1 MRPMAAPAPPNGP
14 FIAWFESLRTGDT
27 SLAGGKAASLGE
39 LAHALAGSGAIIP
52 RGFAVTAAAYRAF
65 IREAGIGPAIEG
77 VIASFERGDLS
88 AAAASARARELI
100 DTSPFPPALESAIAG
115 AYREL
120 CRRLGEDDAPVAARS
135 SATMEDQPG
144 LSFAG
149 QHESFLGVR
158 GSEAL
163 IAACRRCFSSLFT
176 ERAFAYRQEMGLDH
190 REAALAVAVHAMVA
204 WPDCAV
210 AGVLFTIDTETGFPG
225 LISVTA
231 SWGIGE
237 TVVQGLVTP
246 DEFLVFKPTL
256 GTAPDPVLARRLGS
270 KLRKAVAGAEPGTT
284 LLVDTTPGERAAF
297 CLANDE
303 VIRLAELAARI
314 EQHYGRPMDIE
325 WARDGSTGG
334 LCIIQARPETI
345 HGGRVPAVLR
355 SFSIGERAEPVVR
368 GIAVGSGMA
377 AGPAR
382 IIHELAGAEFEAGGV
397 LVTRSTSPDWVAL
410 MRRASAIVTD
420 LGGRTSHAAIVSRE
434 LGIPAVVGTGDAT
447 ARLAEG
453 VEVTVSCAEGSEGFV
468 YPGRVPF
475 AVRDLPIE
483 GARPARTKVML
494 NLSIP
499 EAALRWWRLPAD
511 GVGLARIEFIV
522 GEQIRAHPMALLHP
536 ERVGDAAERGA
547 LAGLAAGFASG
558 ASYFTERLA
567 EGIGLIAASQY
578 PRPVVVR
585 LSDFKS
591 SEYASL
597 VGGSWFEPAEA
608 NPMLGLR
615 GASRYYHERYREAF
629 ALECQA
635 IRRVRN
641 GAGLD
646 NVVVM
651 IPFCRTVPECDRVL
665 EEMAAH
671 GLVRGE
677 DGLKVWLMCEIPS
690 NVVLAA
696 EFAKRID
703 GFSIGSNDLTQLVLG
718 VDRDSAEL
726 RALFSEEDPAVQA
739 MIRSV
744 IREAHQH
751 GVTVGFCGQAPS
763 DDPAF
768 AAFLVESGIDS
779 ISVTPDTLLAAREA
793 VAAAESAG

>member
-1 MRPMAAPAPPNGP
+1 MAAPAPPDSP
-14 FIAWFESLRTGDT
+14 FIAWFESLRASDT
-27 SLAGGKAASLGE
+27 ALAGGKAASLGE
-39 LAHALAGSGAIIP
+39 LAHALAGTGATIP
-52 RGFAVTAAAYRAF
+52 LGFAVTAAAYRAF
-65 IREAGIGPAIEG
+65 IQEAGIGPAIEG
-77 VIASFERGDLS
+77 VIASFERGDLT
-88 AAAASARARELI
+88 AAAASAGARELI
-100 DTSPFPPALESAIAG
+100 DTRPLSPGLVSAIAG

-149 QHESFLGVR
+149 QHESFLGLR

-163 IAACRRCFSSLFT
+163 IEACRRCFSSLFT
-176 ERAFAYRQEMGLDH
+176 ERAFAYRQEMRLDH
-190 REAALAVAVHAMVA
+190 RAAALAVAVHAMVA
-204 WPDCAV
+204 WPDCAS
-210 AGVLFTIDTETGFPG
+210 AGVMFTIDTESGFPG

-231 SWGIGE
+231 SWGVGE

-256 GTAPDPVLARRLGS
+256 GAAANPVLARHLGS
-270 KLRKAVAGAEPGTT
+270 KLRKAVAGTEPGTT
-284 LLVDTTPGERAAF
+284 LLLDTTPGERGAF
-297 CLANDE
+297 CLASDE
-303 VIRLAELAARI
+303 VIRLASLAARI

-325 WARDGSTGG
+325 WAKDGATGG

-355 SFSIGERAEPVVR
+355 SFSIAERAEPVVR

-382 IIHELAGAEFEAGGV
+382 IIHELAGAGLQPGEV
-397 LVTRSTSPDWVAL
+397 LVTRSTSPDWVDL

-447 ARLAEG
+447 AKLAVG
-453 VEVTVSCAEGSEGFV
+453 AEVTVSCAEGSEGFV

-475 AVRDLPIE
+475 QARDLPID

-536 ERVGDAAERGA
+536 ERVSDPVEREA
-547 LAGLAAGFASG
+547 LASLSAGFASG
-558 ASYFTERLA
+558 ASYFVERLA

-597 VGGSWFEPAEA
+597 VGGRWFEPPEP

-641 GAGLD
+641 EAGLD

-671 GLVRGE
+671 GLVRGQ

-696 EFAKRID
+696 EFARRID

-726 RALFSEEDPAVQA
+726 RALFSEKDPAVQS

-744 IREAHQH
+744 IREAHEH

-768 AAFLVESGIDS
+768 AAFLVECGTDS

>member
-1 MRPMAAPAPPNGP
+1 MAERSAPGSP
-14 FIAWFESLRTGDT
+14 FIAWFESLRASDT

-39 LAHALAGSGAIIP
+39 LSHALAGTGAIIP
-52 RGFAVTAAAYRAF
+52 HGFAVTAAAYRAF
-65 IREAGIGPAIEG
+65 IEHAGISGDLDG
-77 VIASFERGDLS
+77 VVASFERGELS
-88 AAAASARARELI
+88 AAAASARARALI
-100 DTSPFPPALESAIAG
+100 DASAMPAPLATAIAD
-115 AYREL
+115 AYGEL
-120 CRRLGEDDAPVAARS
+120 CRRLGEDRAPVAVRS

-158 GSEAL
+158 GPGQL
-163 IAACRRCFSSLFT
+163 VDACRRCFSSLFT
-176 ERAFAYRQEMGLDH
+176 ERAFAYRQEMRLDH

-204 WPDCAV
+204 WPDCEA
-210 AGVLFTIDTETGFPG
+210 AGVMFTIDTESGFPG
-225 LISVTA
+225 IISVTG
-231 SWGIGE
+231 SWGVGE

-256 GTAPDPVLARRLGS
+256 GTAPNPVLARRPGS
-270 KLRKAVAGAEPGTT
+270 KLHKAVPGAEPGTT
-284 LLVDTTPGERAAF
+284 LLVDTTPSERASL
-297 CLANDE
+297 CLADAE
-303 VIRLAELAARI
+303 VLRLASLATRI

-325 WARDGSTGG
+325 WAKDGAIGE

-355 SFSIGERAEPVVR
+355 SFSIASRAEPLVR
-368 GIAVGSGMA
+368 GIAVGSGIA
-377 AGPAR
+377 AGTAR
-382 IIHELAGAEFEAGGV
+382 VIDELAGAHLEPGEV
-397 LVTRSTSPDWVAL
+397 LVTRTTSPDWVDL

-447 ARLAEG
+447 AR
-453 VEVTVSCAEGSEGFV
+453 VPDRSDVTVSCAEGSEGFV
-468 YPGRVPF
+468 YAGRHPF
-475 AVRDLPIE
+475 EVRDLAVE
-483 GARPARTKVML
+483 GARASRTKVMV

-536 ERVGDAAERGA
+536 ERVGDPAEREA
-547 LAGLAAGFASG
+547 LASLSAGFPSG
-558 ASYFTERLA
+558 ASYFVERLA

-591 SEYASL
+591 NEYAAL
-597 VGGSWFEPAEA
+597 TGGQWFEPPEP

-641 GAGLD
+641 EAGLE
-646 NVVVM
+646 NVIVM

-665 EEMAAH
+665 AEMAVH
-671 GLVRGE
+671 GLVRGQ

-696 EFAKRID
+696 EFATRID

-718 VDRDSAEL
+718 VDRDSADL
-726 RALFSEEDPAVQA
+726 RGLFSEKDPAVQS

-744 IREAHQH
+744 IRDAHEH

-768 AAFLVESGIDS
+768 AAFLVECGIDS
-779 ISVTPDTLLAAREA
+779 ISVTPDTLLAARDA
-793 VAAAESAG
+793 VAAAESAD